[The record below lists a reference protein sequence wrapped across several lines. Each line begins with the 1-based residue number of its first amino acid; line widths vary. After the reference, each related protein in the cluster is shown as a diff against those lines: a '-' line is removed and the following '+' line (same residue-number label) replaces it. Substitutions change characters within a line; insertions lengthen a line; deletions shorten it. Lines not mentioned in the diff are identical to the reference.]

1 MTHHTGK
8 RKAISDNRSQRDQAA
23 AIRPPTG
30 AESPWVLLRSAT
42 PHPLIYKRMLRT
54 ADPAARPGDVV
65 NVYDKHGQRFGRGLY
80 SPNSQIAVRM
90 LVHGDRLVDDDYWRS
105 HLHRAVALRER
116 LRLSEISDAYRLV
129 HAEGDGLSGLIVERY
144 ADCLVFEVF
153 SIGMYQRCALFARLL
168 AERLGPPHSLDRP
181 DRSNEAWRVVIRAD
195 DRIERI
201 EGFHV
206 RSSERD
212 AGGDVTIREHGVR
225 YRVDVTAGHKTGFFC
240 DQRDNRRR
248 LATFCSDAEVLDLC
262 CYTGGFGLCAKV
274 LGKARAVTSVDLDEK
289 ALITTRTNANL
300 NQSRIN
306 IVHSD
311 AFGYLRQMIANKR
324 SFDVVVCDP
333 SKFAMSRL
341 EIDDALKKYHDLN
354 ALAARVVR
362 PGGILLTC
370 SCSGLVPMGR
380 FTEAVNAGARRA
392 GRTLQ
397 LFDRTGAAPDHP
409 IMLSCPESEYLK
421 ALWCR
426 VVG

>member
-1 MTHHTGK
+1 
-8 RKAISDNRSQRDQAA
+8 
-23 AIRPPTG
+23 RP
-30 AESPWVLLRSAT
+30 
-42 PHPLIYKRMLRT
+42 
-54 ADPAARPGDVV
+54 
-65 NVYDKHGQRFGRGLY
+65 
-80 SPNSQIAVRM
+80 
-90 LVHGDRLVDDDYWRS
+90 
-105 HLHRAVALRER
+105 
-116 LRLSEISDAYRLV
+116 
-129 HAEGDGLSGLIVERY
+129 
-144 ADCLVFEVF
+144 
-153 SIGMYQRCALFARLL
+153 
-168 AERLGPPHSLDRP
+168 
-181 DRSNEAWRVVIRAD
+181 
-195 DRIERI
+195 
-201 EGFHV
+201 
-206 RSSERD
+206 SERD

-225 YRVDVTAGHKTGFFC
+225 YRVDVATGHKTGFFC

-289 ALITTRTNANL
+289 ALATARTNANL

-333 SKFAMSRL
+333 PKFAASRL

-354 ALAARVVR
+354 ALAARVVQ

-380 FTEAVNAGARRA
+380 FTDAVHAGARRA
-392 GRTLQ
+392 GRALQ

-409 IMLSCPESEYLK
+409 IMLNCPESEYLK

-426 VVG
+426 VTG